1 MIGRGATLTGI
12 APPRAA
18 RPLYGH
24 RPASPFAAA
33 FTSGASVTD
42 R

>member
-1 MIGRGATLTGI
+1 MIGRAAMLTGI
-12 APPRAA
+12 APPKGA
-18 RPLYGH
+18 RPLYGQ